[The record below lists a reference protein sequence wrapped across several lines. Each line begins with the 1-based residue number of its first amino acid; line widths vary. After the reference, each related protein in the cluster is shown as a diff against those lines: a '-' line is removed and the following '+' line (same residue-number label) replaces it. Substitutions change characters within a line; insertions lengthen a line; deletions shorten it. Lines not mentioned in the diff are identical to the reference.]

1 MSVNLARADGYPVVI
16 VGQSHLWRLHAR
28 LQKRLPVWTI
38 YKPITREYPGKWV
51 ARMHVVLP
59 VLKPT
64 RFVMTHDT
72 LEELRALLPPGLVKA
87 AADPSDVP
95 EIQETWL

>member
-1 MSVNLARADGYPVVI
+1 VTNRRADGHPVII
-16 VGQSHLWRLHAR
+16 VGQAHLWRLHAR

-38 YKPITREYPGKWV
+38 YRPVAPEYPGKWV

-59 VLKPT
+59 VPKPT

-72 LEELRALLPPGLVKA
+72 LEELRAILPPRLTRMTR
-87 AADPSDVP
+87 DPRDLP
-95 EIQETWL
+95 EIEETWL